1 MDIASDNEAG
11 LTNNYDVIGYH
22 HAPSEYDVRQTFS
35 SSVIYEVPWARERI
49 YGGWQVNGILYLRS
63 GLPFTVTQ
71 VQGVRSTGTGNRPD
85 RICDGK
91 LDNPTVE
98 KWFDTACFVAP
109 TDTTG
114 TYGNSGRNILR
125 GPGQFNIDA
134 SIIKN
139 TRIGRI
145 NTEIR
150 IEAFN
155 LLNHPQFANP
165 GVGGGGNQLGNAAY
179 GQLSQM
185 LSNPSCSL
193 CGTIERQV
201 QIGLKMRF

>member
-1 MDIASDNEAG
+1 MR
-11 LTNNYDVIGYH
+11 H
-22 HAPSEYDVRQTFS
+22 TFS
-35 SSVIYEVPWARERI
+35 SSVIYEVPWARERL
-49 YGGWQVNGILYLRS
+49 YGGWQVNGIVFLRS
-63 GLPFTVTQ
+63 GLPFTV
-71 VQGVRSTGTGNRPD
+71 VQAQNVRSTGTRNRPD

-98 KWFDTACFVAP
+98 KWFDTSCFVAP

-114 TYGNSGRNILR
+114 TYGNAGRNILE

-134 SIIKN
+134 SLIKN
-139 TRIGRI
+139 TQIGRI

-165 GVGGGGNQLGNAAY
+165 VNNIGNQLGTRRSVNSPRCCRTRRARSAARSS
-179 GQLSQM
+179 GRCRSD
-185 LSNPSCSL
+185 
-193 CGTIERQV
+193 
-201 QIGLKMRF
+201 